1 MQPTILPAQP
11 SQAVIV
17 SSVLT
22 EAADWVASRGKRL
35 WHATHISLEAVTP
48 DVEAGMY
55 QIAWMGGD
63 AAGVVKLQ
71 MEDPDFWPDMANG
84 EAVYLH
90 RLAVRRRYAGGEVS
104 NALLHRMVSIA
115 GELGRTYVRL
125 DCAADRPAL
134 RRFYEAFGFRF
145 YDERNMGSFIVA
157 RYQLEAIP
165 AA

>member
-1 MQPTILPAQP
+1 MPLTIIRAQL
-11 SQAVIV
+11 SQATVV

-22 EAADWVASRGKRL
+22 EAADWVASQGKRL
-35 WHATHISLEAVTP
+35 WHPGHVSLEAVAA

-55 QIAWMGGD
+55 YIAWLDGE

-71 MEDPDFWPDMANG
+71 MEDRDFWPDAANG

-104 NALLHRMVSIA
+104 SALLHWIVARA
-115 GELGRTYVRL
+115 RELGRKYVRL

-134 RRFYEAFGFRF
+134 RRVYEVFGFRF
-145 YDERNMGSFIVA
+145 HDERNMGSFVVA
-157 RYQLEAIP
+157 RYQFEAIP